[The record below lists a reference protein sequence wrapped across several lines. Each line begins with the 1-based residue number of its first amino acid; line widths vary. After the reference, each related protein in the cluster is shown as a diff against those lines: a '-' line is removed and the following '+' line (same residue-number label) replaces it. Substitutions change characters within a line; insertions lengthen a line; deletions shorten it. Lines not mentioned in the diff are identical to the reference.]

1 MKNMFLGLILS
12 ISSILGFGYSSNT
25 KIDANSIRDAGDNSV
40 VITFK
45 AQSPDLMIIKHEIEY
60 NPNEFEIDSINK
72 NSYFHLETSEK
83 INEDKKIVTILL
95 DSTNSFNSIEYLE
108 LKLRPKNDIKQGTI
122 KIDNIEVA
130 NSNHKIEKADGS
142 YLTVIVDEDNYKLL
156 KEEILMQNPLVK
168 YIRSNKKQVLIVCG
182 IILLIIIIHN
192 VKLKID
198 KNKMKNKKYFTD
210 MKTQEQRIEETQNEE
225 GIELIQKVESQEQEN
240 PISDDVFKGKYEV
253 FILLLLVG
261 SLFTFAKVSAESE
274 YAQEIRETIINYKGY
289 TEKCD
294 LNKDKKV
301 NLIDLVYAIETK
313 DTVNKG
319 DINFK

>member
-45 AQSPDLMIIKHEIEY
+45 AQSPDMMVIKHEIEY

-72 NSYFHLETSEK
+72 NSYFHLETSET
-83 INEDKKIVTILL
+83 IDEDKKIVTILL
-95 DSTNSFNSIEYLE
+95 DSTYSFNSIEYLE
-108 LKLRPKNDIKQGTI
+108 LKLRPKNNIKQGTL
-122 KIDNIEVA
+122 KIDNIEIA

-156 KEEILMQNPLVK
+156 KEEILMQNPIVK

-182 IILLIIIIHN
+182 IVLLIIIIHN

-274 YAQEIRETIINYKGY
+274 YAQEIRDTIINYKVY

-301 NLIDLVYAIETK
+301 NLIDLVYAIESK

>member
-45 AQSPDLMIIKHEIEY
+45 AQSPDLMVIKHEIEY
-60 NPNEFEIDSINK
+60 NPNEFEIDSINN
-72 NSYFHLETSEK
+72 NSYFHLETSET
-83 INEDKKIVTILL
+83 IDEDKKIVTILL

-108 LKLRPKNDIKQGTI
+108 LKLRPKNDIKQGTL

-142 YLTVIVDEDNYKLL
+142 YLTVIVEEDNYKLL
-156 KEEILMQNPLVK
+156 KEEILMQNPIVK

-210 MKTQEQRIEETQNEE
+210 MKTQEQQIEETQNEE

-261 SLFTFAKVSAESE
+261 SLFTFAKVYAESE
-274 YAQEIRETIINYKGY
+274 YAQEIRDTIINYKVY

>member
-45 AQSPDLMIIKHEIEY
+45 AQSPDLMVIKHEIEY

-72 NSYFHLETSEK
+72 NSYFHLETSETIK
-83 INEDKKIVTILL
+83 EDKKIVTILL

-156 KEEILMQNPLVK
+156 KEEILMQNPIVK

-225 GIELIQKVESQEQEN
+225 GIELIQKVESQEKEN

-274 YAQEIRETIINYKGY
+274 YAQEIRETIINNKVY
-289 TEKCD
+289 TKKCD
-294 LNKDKKV
+294 LNKDKKI

>member
-45 AQSPDLMIIKHEIEY
+45 AQSPDLMVIKHEIEY
-60 NPNEFEIDSINK
+60 NPNEFEIDSINN
-72 NSYFHLETSEK
+72 NSYFHLETSET
-83 INEDKKIVTILL
+83 IDENKKIVTILL

-108 LKLRPKNDIKQGTI
+108 LKLRPKNDIKQGTL

-142 YLTVIVDEDNYKLL
+142 YLTVIVEEDNYKLL
-156 KEEILMQNPLVK
+156 KEEILMQNPIVK

-210 MKTQEQRIEETQNEE
+210 MKTQEQQIEETQNEE

-261 SLFTFAKVSAESE
+261 SLFTFAKVYAESE
-274 YAQEIRETIINYKGY
+274 YAQEIRDTIINYKVY